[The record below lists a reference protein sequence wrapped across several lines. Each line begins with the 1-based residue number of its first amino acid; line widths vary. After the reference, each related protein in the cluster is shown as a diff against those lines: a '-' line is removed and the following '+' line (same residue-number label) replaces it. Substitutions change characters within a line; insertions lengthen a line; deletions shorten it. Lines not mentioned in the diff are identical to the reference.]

1 MRKILL
7 IIGMMLLLFSC
18 NRGYRSNGS
27 QSEDSVPLKEHR
39 MIKEITVNYTKDD
52 APNKYHGIY
61 KQVFRKYNYK
71 YKDSVSH
78 EVRPVDIMHGIMYYI
93 NEYGDTVNIIYI
105 DYTNYPR
112 REE

>member
-1 MRKILL
+1 M
-7 IIGMMLLLFSC
+7 IGCNSGYKS
-18 NRGYRSNGS
+18 NRGY
-27 QSEDSVPLKEHR
+27 SEDSAPLKEHR
-39 MIKEITVNYTKDD
+39 MIKEITVNYTKND
-52 APNKYHGIY
+52 APNKYYGIY
-61 KQVFRKYNYK
+61 RQVFRKYNYK

-93 NEYGDTVNIIYI
+93 NEFGDTVDIIYI